1 MKTGDLIR
9 RSPDANFGGDMFTS
23 WEYTRGKLPTH
34 VGRFPPDAIGIV
46 LEVID
51 GRAVEN
57 MNRYYYAQGVKV
69 IVGEIVGWVDGSA
82 LEAISEHSHP
92 SMVE

>member
-1 MKTGDLIR
+1 MNMKRGDLVR

-34 VGRFPPDAIGIV
+34 VGRFPPDACGLV

-51 GRAVEN
+51 GRATAN
-57 MNRYYYAQGVKV
+57 LNRYYYALGVKV
-69 IVGEIVGWVDGSA
+69 IVGDIVGWTNGSS
-82 LEAISEHSHP
+82 LEALT
-92 SMVE
+92 